1 MSELRK
7 LRIAEQGRVAH
18 FQSMGFFL
26 DLPPP
31 ATTSIIVFDTLA
43 TPRNVAP
50 SGWGQEDVLGLLKYE
65 KQAADPLRIAIP
77 GKDAETGG
85 GSRKGT
91 DRRIAV
97 T

>member
-1 MSELRK
+1 M
-7 LRIAEQGRVAH
+7 
-18 FQSMGFFL
+18 
-26 DLPPP
+26 
-31 ATTSIIVFDTLA
+31 FDTLA
-43 TPRNVAP
+43 TPRNVDP

-77 GKDAETGG
+77 WKDGKLWVV
-85 GSRKGT
+85 SRKGT